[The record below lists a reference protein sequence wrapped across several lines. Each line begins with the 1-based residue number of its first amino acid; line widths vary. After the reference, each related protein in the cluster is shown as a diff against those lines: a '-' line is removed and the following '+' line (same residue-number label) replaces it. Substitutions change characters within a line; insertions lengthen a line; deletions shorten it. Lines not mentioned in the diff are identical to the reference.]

1 MSTLTPAEHLQAALS
16 GLRDDPKQ
24 AAAAAA
30 TELALQLVDGPA
42 DLAQLLRE
50 RREAAGLSQLRL
62 ASLAGL
68 SVGTCKNL
76 ERGRT
81 TASPDTLARLLG
93 VSELG
98 LVNPLSVAGQADDP
112 GLQPNSYLTSRYDPA
127 RWANELRSLIN
138 GPGGTLEQSFLY
150 LDNQSAADYLAVCEA
165 YSSLRAGLFLQLQ
178 QLAQHAAPALKA
190 PVHLVA
196 IGSGDG
202 RAEVCLAQS
211 LAPLVRLQRVSLL
224 DISNTLLSKAR
235 EHADAVLREHQA
247 EVQAVHGSFHDLAHY
262 TMLHAAAAPGQ
273 VRVFTLLGAT
283 MANLSDELRFFRTL
297 RSLAQP
303 GDLVVIDFQ
312 TVAAPADQ
320 PELVKANDPVLK
332 NGGILPPPI
341 AAWFAGPI
349 KRHSERPITDLRFT
363 SELAPGRVPGSYELE
378 FVAMADASGFLRRY
392 VVARSTRYD
401 PEKLSQALRVVG
413 WETLRSEL
421 YGNQSA
427 AVMMF
432 RAAG

>member
-16 GLRDDPKQ
+16 GLREDPKQ

-42 DLAQLLRE
+42 DLAQMLRE

-98 LVNPLSVAGQADDP
+98 LVNPLSVAGQTDDP
-112 GLQPNSYLTSRYDPA
+112 RQGPNSYLTAKYDPA
-127 RWANELRSLIN
+127 RWANELRSLVN
-138 GPGGTLEQSFLY
+138 GPGATLEQSFLY

-165 YSSLRAGLFLQLQ
+165 YSSLRASLFVELQ
-178 QLAQHAAPALKA
+178 QLAPRAAKHLTKGA
-190 PVHLVA
+190 HLVA
-196 IGSGDG
+196 IGPGDG
-202 RAEVCLAQS
+202 RAEVCLAKS
-211 LAPLVRLQRVSLL
+211 LASHIKLHKLSLL
-224 DISNTLLSKAR
+224 DISNTLLAKAR
-235 EHADAVLREHQA
+235 EHADAVLREHQV

-262 TMLHAAAAPGQ
+262 TMLHAVSAPGQ
-273 VRVFTLLGAT
+273 VRIFTLLGAT
-283 MANLSDELRFFRTL
+283 MANLADELRFFRLL

-303 GDLVVIDFQ
+303 GDLVVLDFQ
-312 TVAAPADQ
+312 TVAADADQ
-320 PELVKANDPVLK
+320 PDQVRACDPVLRS
-332 NGGILPPPI
+332 GGALPPTI

-349 KRHSERPITDLRFT
+349 KRHSERPIKDLRFT
-363 SELAPGRVPGSYELE
+363 SELAPGRVPGSYDVDC
-378 FVAMADASGFLRRY
+378 VALADASGLLRRF
-392 VVARSTRYD
+392 VVAKSTRYD
-401 PEKLSQALRVVG
+401 AAQLADALQSVG
-413 WETLRSEL
+413 WSQIFGQP
-421 YGNQSA
+421 YGTQT
-427 AVMMF
+427 AVMML
-432 RAAG
+432 RAT